1 MRIAHLIIAHKNPG
15 QLERLIVTMKHTM
28 FDLYIHLD
36 KKTDIASFRQIERHE
51 NVYFIKNRI
60 VCNWGGYS
68 IVRAILNSIDE
79 VLNSGKEY
87 EFINLMSGQDYPLK
101 STNDIYQYLSERL
114 GNSFVAYEP
123 LDNVWWVDAVTRYEF
138 YHFTDLKLIGRYF
151 LQKIVNA
158 LMPRRKFPLNLTLY
172 GSKKSTWWV
181 LNADAARYLVSFV
194 QDNSKLDR
202 FMKFTWGADE
212 FLITSII
219 MNSPFKD
226 KVVNDNLRYVDW
238 SSGDVHP
245 KILSKDDLP
254 DLIKADQY
262 FARKFD
268 ITVDEEILDLID
280 QKNKVSL
287 MNNYIQ

>member
-15 QLERLIVTMKHTM
+15 QLERLIVAMKHAM

-36 KKTDIASFRQIERHE
+36 KKTDIASFRHIESHE

-60 VCNWGGYS
+60 ECNWGGYS
-68 IVRAILNSIDE
+68 IVRAILNSIEE
-79 VLNSGKEY
+79 VLNCGKQY
-87 EFINLMSGQDYPLK
+87 EFLNLMSGQDYPLT
-101 STNDIYQYLSERL
+101 SPSDIYVYLSKRL
-114 GNSFVAYEP
+114 TNSFVEYDP
-123 LDNVWWVDAVTRYEF
+123 LDTAWWEDAVTRYEF
-138 YHFTDLKLIGRYF
+138 YHFADLKLIGRYF
-151 LQKIVNA
+151 LQKIVNT

-172 GSKKSTWWV
+172 GSNRSTWSV
-181 LNADAARYLVSFV
+181 LSLDAARYLVSFV
-194 QDNSKLDR
+194 KDNSKLDR

-212 FLITSII
+212 FLIATII

-226 KVVNDNLRYVDW
+226 KVVNNNLRYVDW
-238 SSGDVHP
+238 SGGDAHP
-245 KILSKDDLP
+245 KVFIKDDLS
-254 DLIKADQY
+254 DLVKAKKY

-287 MNNYIQ
+287 SNNFIQ